1 MGRGQYTDGLK
12 EKYNITCKQLR
23 LLPYFQYLLM
33 NEMRID
39 PKKID
44 HEERL
49 ILQKWRDEG
58 KIT

>member
-1 MGRGQYTDGLK
+1 MRGCLTEEVKKKYGISLK
-12 EKYNITCKQLR
+12 ELR

-44 HEERL
+44 HEER
-49 ILQKWRDEG
+49 
-58 KIT
+58 